1 MSFDKYY
8 TESTLLPKGT
18 VILDG
23 TIYYKNTDS
32 PTSYVGPLT
41 INQLETNYGFSIA
54 HFNTTYP
61 SFEEI
66 EFTDISLNTGLNSIT
81 YTSSSDSYIKFD
93 VKYPNNGIK
102 TIIFRFNFTPPA

>member
-41 INQLETNYGFSIA
+41 ISELENDYGVSITT
-54 HFNTTYP
+54 FNNVYP

-66 EFTDISLNTGLNSIT
+66 EFTDIELNIGLNSVT
-81 YTSSSDSYIKFD
+81 YIGNTNSYVKFD
-93 VKYPNNGIK
+93 VQYPNNNIK
-102 TIIFRFNFTPPA
+102 TVIFRFGFPPL